1 MARQLPRVQDKSGY
15 LSEDTVAALA
25 SAPGGA
31 VAVLRISGPQAFHVL
46 GQITPDTT
54 AIRAEPRKLCRV
66 RLIDPEAPVG
76 SAEMDDALSVRF
88 VAPASFT
95 GEDVVELHLHGGSY
109 IAARVLDVLARLGV
123 RQALPGEFSFRAVRN
138 GKMTLSQATA
148 VSDLIAASNHGA
160 VSLALEKLSGSQNRL
175 ITDLA
180 QNLRQL
186 AVLGEVGID
195 FADQDVEEVS
205 LPQLKKRLEIVIS
218 ALERLQQSY
227 KRGTL
232 IQDGIPVAFSGVPNA
247 GKSSFFNALLGE
259 DRSIVSDI
267 PGTTRD
273 VVREKITLSGSRNT
287 VTLRLEDTAGL
298 RATDNEIERM
308 GIDRSIKSAK
318 DADLV
323 LFLVDS
329 TATLAAALEQW
340 KILGAPGDKALGIL
354 TKTDLLPSGP
364 LTQLVTEC
372 QNAFGISRWVAT
384 SAKTGHG
391 IASAVE
397 AITEFAGQWLKRDP
411 GEVVLTRLNEA
422 QAAAESLEHLQRA
435 RDATELDLFAA
446 DVRQALTSMGPL
458 IGETLPDDILGKIF
472 SEFCIGK

>member
-15 LSEDTVAALA
+15 LSEDTIAALA

-54 AIRAEPRKLCRV
+54 AVKAEPRKLCRV
-66 RLIDPEAPVG
+66 RLIDPEAPIG
-76 SAEMDDALSVRF
+76 STEMDDALSARF
-88 VAPASFT
+88 VAPSSFT

-148 VSDLIAASNHGA
+148 VSDLIAASNQGA

-195 FADQDVEEVS
+195 FADQDVDEVS
-205 LPQLKKRLEIVIS
+205 LPQLKKRLEIIIS

-227 KRGTL
+227 KRGSL

-298 RATDNEIERM
+298 RSTDNEIEKM
-308 GIDRSIKSAK
+308 GIDRSIKSAR

-329 TATLAAALEQW
+329 TAPLAAAFEQW
-340 KILGAPGDKALGIL
+340 KVLGAPEAKTLGVL
-354 TKTDLLPSGP
+354 TKTDLLPLGP
-364 LTQLVTEC
+364 LTSLISEC
-372 QNAFGISRWVAT
+372 QKVFGVTRWVST

-391 IASAVE
+391 ISSAVE

-435 RDATELDLFAA
+435 RDASELDLFAA

>member
-1 MARQLPRVQDKSGY
+1 MDRQLPRAQDKSGY
-15 LSEDTVAALA
+15 LSEDTIAALA

-31 VAVLRISGPQAFHVL
+31 VAVLRISGPEAFRVL
-46 GQITPDTT
+46 GQITSDQSANQT
-54 AIRAEPRKLCRV
+54 EPRKLHRV
-66 RLIDPEAPVG
+66 RLIDPEAPIG
-76 SAEMDDALSVRF
+76 TAEMDDVLSVRF
-88 VAPASFT
+88 VSPASFT

-109 IAARVLDVLARLGV
+109 IAARVLDVLSHLGV

-148 VSDLIAASNHGA
+148 VADLIAASNRGA

-175 ITDLA
+175 ISDLA
-180 QNLRQL
+180 TNLRNL

-205 LPQLKKRLEIVIS
+205 LPQLKKRLANIIV

-227 KRGTL
+227 KRGNL
-232 IQDGIPVAFSGVPNA
+232 IQEGVPVAFSGVPNA

-273 VVREKITLSGSRNT
+273 VVRERLSLSGSRHT

-298 RATDNEIERM
+298 RATDNEIEKM
-308 GIDRSIKSAK
+308 GIDRSIRSARE
-318 DADLV
+318 ADLI

-329 TATLAAALEQW
+329 TAPMTAALEQW
-340 KILGAPGDKALGIL
+340 KILGEPKEKTLGVL
-354 TKTDLLPSGP
+354 TKTDLLPIGP
-364 LTQLVTEC
+364 LTTLVAEC
-372 QNAFGISRWVAT
+372 QKHFGVAQWVAT

-391 IASAVE
+391 ISSAVE
-397 AITEFAGQWLKRDP
+397 AITEFAGQWLRRDP

-422 QAAAESLEHLQRA
+422 QAAIEALEHLNRA
-435 RDATELDLFAA
+435 RDASELDLFAA
-446 DVRQALTSMGPL
+446 DIRQALNSMGPL
-458 IGETLPDDILGKIF
+458 IGETLPDDILGQIF

>member
-1 MARQLPRVQDKSGY
+1 MVPQQSRAQDKSGY
-15 LSEDTVAALA
+15 LSEDTIAALA

-31 VAVLRISGPQAFHVL
+31 VAVLRISGPQAFSVL
-46 GQITPDTT
+46 RQITPDAT
-54 AIRAEPRKLCRV
+54 ASTAEPRKLCRV
-66 RLIDPEAPVG
+66 RLMDPDAALG

-175 ITDLA
+175 ISDLA

-195 FADQDVEEVS
+195 FADQDVDEVS
-205 LPQLKKRLEIVIS
+205 LPQLKKRLELIIS

-227 KRGTL
+227 KRGSL

-273 VVREKITLSGSRNT
+273 VVRERLTLSGSRHT

-298 RATDNEIERM
+298 RTTDNEIERM
-308 GIDRSIKSAK
+308 GIDRSIKSAR

-329 TATLAAALEQW
+329 TEPLAVAHEQW
-340 KILGAPGDKALGIL
+340 KILGEPHGKTLGIL
-354 TKTDLLPSGP
+354 TKSDLLSSAPQSS
-364 LTQLVTEC
+364 LVSEC
-372 QNAFGISRWVAT
+372 QKTFGVSRWVAT

-391 IASAVE
+391 ISSAVE

-458 IGETLPDDILGKIF
+458 IGETLPDDILGQIF